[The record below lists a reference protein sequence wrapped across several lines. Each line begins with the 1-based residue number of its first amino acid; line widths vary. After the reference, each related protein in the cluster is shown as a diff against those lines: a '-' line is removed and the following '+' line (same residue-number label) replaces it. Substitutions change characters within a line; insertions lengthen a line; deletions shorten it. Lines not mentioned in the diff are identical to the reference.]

1 MIRHGIDF
9 FRDEI
14 RNGFYIPSAVKQ
26 SWAAA
31 LDVLW
36 EIDKICQ
43 KHGIRYFADWGSI
56 LGAVR
61 HGGFVPWDDDL
72 DICMLRDDYEKFRA
86 VCDAEL
92 PDNYCI
98 HDYERHQG
106 HWLFLARVVN
116 NSHIRFDDEHL
127 LNNYNFP
134 WLSGVDIFLKD
145 YLYDDPVKEKER
157 DDRIMRL
164 LAEAEPYITELEK
177 TSGDKGSISPNDISG
192 RTGNDA
198 GHNEAALRKAV
209 DLYRRAE
216 SIMAEVASP
225 SEIDEKTGSNN
236 THHIGQIFPWI
247 LKGGKGEKL
256 EYYKNTVYLPFEDT
270 LLPVPACYNKVLSGR
285 YGDYNVVKKGVA
297 GHDYPSFEGQ
307 RKAFESETGAALP
320 QFSFDKK
327 MLERPEPFCNDKGRN
342 LNPAEDA
349 SVSMGIAEAASASC
363 SEQMAVRERNRRE
376 VLFLPVGPSEWK
388 SLENSFIKE
397 CADPDTDVYVV
408 PLPLMHRDFYGRI
421 QSTDEEILEAEHF
434 EDYVRILEELESR
447 SRDNES
453 GENDYCNNEA
463 ECGWN
468 RDGEKCDNKICHDES
483 SDENSAD
490 AGSVN
495 LDHVYLVGF
504 TDFDLA
510 EHCPDRIYIQNPYDE
525 WNPVLT
531 VPEYYYSKNLRN
543 FTKELI
549 YIPIGPV
556 GEYSEND
563 LPDMLGMQFYVCRPG
578 VIYADKVL
586 VQSEN
591 IRSHYVKVL
600 TAFAIGKDISDLCN
614 ISGQVH
620 VDSSSY
626 VQEKIDAPE
635 LKDVAEYRTY
645 WESKIIATKGLYDI
659 NEEVPQIQTS
669 SDYNG
674 RNMIDKDPPIDA
686 NGYAKFTMEK
696 SFASEHKDKSKKK
709 ILFGIAPYEYFE
721 DKSRF
726 EEALRE
732 RFEIFKEN
740 ADKVEPT
747 IYLYPAELGL
757 SGKDNANGQKLEFFY
772 DKVKSLAKEAAV
784 NVVSEAS
791 EMTASTS
798 TAGFVSSFTA
808 YYGSSLPIVQEFIAQ
823 KKPVMIANYEL

>member
-1 MIRHGIDF
+1 MRHGVDF

-14 RNGFYIPSAVKQ
+14 RNGFYIPTAVKQ

-36 EIDKICQ
+36 EIDRICCA
-43 KHGIRYFADWGSI
+43 HNIRYFADWGSF

-116 NSHIRFDDEHL
+116 NNHIRFDDEHL

-145 YLYDDPVKEKER
+145 YLYDDPAKEKER

-198 GHNEAALRKAV
+198 GHNEAALIKAV

-256 EYYKNTVYLPFEDT
+256 EYYKETVYLPFEDT
-270 LLPVPACYNKVLSGR
+270 LIPVPACYNKVLSGR

-342 LNPAEDA
+342 LNPAE
-349 SVSMGIAEAASASC
+349 AASASC
-363 SEQMAVRERNRRE
+363 SEQMAVHERNRRE

-397 CADPDTDVYVV
+397 CADSDTDVYVV

-453 GENDYCNNEA
+453 GENDCCNNEA

-468 RDGEKCDNKICHDES
+468 RDGEKCDTKICHDES

-531 VPEYYYSKNLRN
+531 VPEYYYSRNLRN
-543 FTKELI
+543 FTRELI

-556 GEYSEND
+556 GEYTEND
-563 LPDMLGMQFYVCRPG
+563 LPDMLGMQFYVLKPG

-591 IRSHYVKVL
+591 IRSHYVKAL
-600 TAFAIGKDISDLCN
+600 TEFALGENTSDLCN
-614 ISGQVH
+614 ISGQVYA
-620 VDSSSY
+620 DNSNKAS
-626 VQEKIDAPE
+626 EKI
-635 LKDVAEYRTY
+635 EYRNY
-645 WESKIIATKGLYDI
+645 WENKIIATRGLYGFDGRQK
-659 NEEVPQIQTS
+659 EE
-669 SDYNG
+669 
-674 RNMIDKDPPIDA
+674 
-686 NGYAKFTMEK
+686 
-696 SFASEHKDKSKKK
+696 SKKE

-721 DKSRF
+721 NKDRF

-732 RFEIFKEN
+732 RIKIFKEN
-740 ADKVEPT
+740 ADKVEAT
-747 IYLYPAELGL
+747 IYLYQPKVCVPGGTDTCSNELEL
-757 SGKDNANGQKLEFFY
+757 FY
-772 DKVKSLAKEAAV
+772 AKVKSLAGEATID
-784 NVVSEAS
+784 VVYGSR
-791 EMTASTS
+791 EMTDSRA
-798 TAGFVSSFTA
+798 AACFVSSFTA

>member
-14 RNGFYIPSAVKQ
+14 RNGFYISSVVKQ

-43 KHGIRYFADWGSI
+43 KHGIRYFADWGSF

-86 VCDAEL
+86 VCDKEL
-92 PDNYCI
+92 PANYCI

-116 NSHIRFDDEHL
+116 NNHIRFDDEHL

-145 YLYDDPVKEKER
+145 YLYDDPEKEKER

-164 LAEAEPYITELEK
+164 LAEAESYITELEK
-177 TSGDKGSISPNDISG
+177 TSGDKGSISQNDISG
-192 RTGNDA
+192 RTGNDV

-216 SIMAEVASP
+216 TIMAEVASA

-256 EYYKNTVYLPFEDT
+256 EYYKETVYLPFEDT
-270 LLPVPACYNKVLSGR
+270 LIPVPACYNKVLSGR
-285 YGDYNVVKKGVA
+285 YGDYNVVRKGVA

-307 RKAFESETGAALP
+307 RKVFERETGTALP
-320 QFSFDKK
+320 RFSFDAR
-327 MLERPEPFCNDKGRN
+327 MLERPEPYCNDKGQTLN
-342 LNPAEDA
+342 LKEDT
-349 SVSMGIAEAASASC
+349 SVVSA
-363 SEQMAVRERNRRE
+363 EQMDICERNRRE

-388 SLENSFIKE
+388 SLENSFVKE
-397 CADPDTDVYVV
+397 CADPETDVYVV

-421 QSTDEEILEAEHF
+421 LSTDEEILEAEHF
-434 EDYVRILEELESR
+434 EDYVKIFETLES
-447 SRDNES
+447 
-453 GENDYCNNEA
+453 
-463 ECGWN
+463 
-468 RDGEKCDNKICHDES
+468 
-483 SDENSAD
+483 
-490 AGSVN
+490 SVN

-504 TDFDLA
+504 TDYDLA
-510 EHCPDRIYIQNPYDE
+510 EHYPDRIYIQNPYDE

-531 VPEYYYSKNLRN
+531 VPEYYYSRNLRG
-543 FTKELI
+543 FTEELI

-556 GEYSEND
+556 DEYSETD

-578 VIYADKVL
+578 VIYADEVL

-591 IRSHYVKVL
+591 IRSHYIKVL
-600 TAFAIGKDISDLCN
+600 TEFAANKEMTTENSEND
-614 ISGQVH
+614 QA
-620 VDSSSY
+620 DSTIA
-626 VQEKIDAPE
+626 K
-635 LKDVAEYRTY
+635 YRKY
-645 WESKIIATKGLYDI
+645 WESKIVAINGLYGFGSDDRENI
-659 NEEVPQIQTS
+659 DETIQTNES
-669 SDYNG
+669 SEGN
-674 RNMIDKDPPIDA
+674 
-686 NGYAKFTMEK
+686 F
-696 SFASEHKDKSKKK
+696 FASEHKEKSKKK

-721 DKSRF
+721 NKSRF
-726 EEALRE
+726 EEAIRE

-740 ADKVEPT
+740 TDKVDPT
-747 IYLYPAELGL
+747 IYLYPHRASV
-757 SGKDNANGQKLEFFY
+757 SGKDNANGQELELFY
-772 DKVKSLAKEAAV
+772 DKVMKLAKEAAV
-784 NVVSEAS
+784 DVVSESATITDS
-791 EMTASTS
+791 MTTAS
-798 TAGFVSSFTA
+798 FVSSFTA

>member
-1 MIRHGIDF
+1 MRHGVDF

-43 KHGIRYFADWGSI
+43 KHGIRYFADWGSF

-116 NSHIRFDDEHL
+116 NNHIRFDDEHL

-256 EYYKNTVYLPFEDT
+256 EYYKETVYLPFEDT
-270 LLPVPACYNKVLSGR
+270 LIPVPACYNKVLSGR

-307 RKAFESETGAALP
+307 RKAFESETGASLT

-349 SVSMGIAEAASASC
+349 SASC
-363 SEQMAVRERNRRE
+363 SEQMAAHERNRRE

-468 RDGEKCDNKICHDES
+468 RDGEKCDNKICYDES

-531 VPEYYYSKNLRN
+531 VPEYYYSRNLRN
-543 FTKELI
+543 FTRELI

-556 GEYSEND
+556 GEYTEND
-563 LPDMLGMQFYVCRPG
+563 LPDMLGMQFYVLKPG

-600 TAFAIGKDISDLCN
+600 TEFALEDT
-614 ISGQVH
+614 
-620 VDSSSY
+620 
-626 VQEKIDAPE
+626 
-635 LKDVAEYRTY
+635 AEYRNY
-645 WESKIIATKGLYDI
+645 WENKIIATRGLYGFD
-659 NEEVPQIQTS
+659 
-669 SDYNG
+669 G
-674 RNMIDKDPPIDA
+674 RQKEI
-686 NGYAKFTMEK
+686 
-696 SFASEHKDKSKKK
+696 SKKK

-721 DKSRF
+721 NKDRF
-726 EEALRE
+726 EKALGE

-740 ADKVEPT
+740 ADKVDVT
-747 IYLYPAELGL
+747 VYLYQTETSSHQLEL
-757 SGKDNANGQKLEFFY
+757 FY
-772 DKVKSLAKEAAV
+772 DKVKSLAKETAV
-784 NVVSEAS
+784 GIVSNMGE
-791 EMTASTS
+791 TADFKAT
-798 TAGFVSSFTA
+798 GDFVSSFAA

-823 KKPVMIANYEL
+823 KKPVMIADYEL

>member
-43 KHGIRYFADWGSI
+43 KHGIRYFADWGSF

-72 DICMLRDDYEKFRA
+72 DICMLRDDYVKFRA

-92 PDNYCI
+92 PANYCI

-145 YLYDDPVKEKER
+145 YLYDDSAKEKER

-164 LAEAEPYITELEK
+164 LAEAEPYITE
-177 TSGDKGSISPNDISG
+177 SISQNDISG

-256 EYYKNTVYLPFEDT
+256 EYYKETVYLPFEDT
-270 LLPVPACYNKVLSGR
+270 LIPVPACYNKVLSGR

-307 RKAFESETGAALP
+307 RKAFESETGASLP

-349 SVSMGIAEAASASC
+349 SASC
-363 SEQMAVRERNRRE
+363 SEQMAAHERNRRE

-434 EDYVRILEELESR
+434 EDYVRILEELESW

-468 RDGEKCDNKICHDES
+468 RDGDKCDNKICHDES

-504 TDFDLA
+504 TEYDLA

-531 VPEYYYSKNLRN
+531 VPEYYYSRNLRN
-543 FTKELI
+543 FTRELI

-556 GEYSEND
+556 GEYTEND
-563 LPDMLGMQFYVCRPG
+563 LPDMLGMQFYVLKPG

-591 IRSHYVKVL
+591 IRSHYVRAL
-600 TAFAIGKDISDLCN
+600 TEFAL
-614 ISGQVH
+614 
-620 VDSSSY
+620 
-626 VQEKIDAPE
+626 EDA
-635 LKDVAEYRTY
+635 AEYRKF
-645 WESKIIATKGLYDI
+645 WENKIIAIRGLYGFGDRQKEI
-659 NEEVPQIQTS
+659 
-669 SDYNG
+669 
-674 RNMIDKDPPIDA
+674 
-686 NGYAKFTMEK
+686 
-696 SFASEHKDKSKKK
+696 SKKK

-721 DKSRF
+721 NKDRF
-726 EEALRE
+726 EEALKE

-740 ADKVEPT
+740 ADKVDVT
-747 IYLYPAELGL
+747 VYLYQTETSSHQLEL
-757 SGKDNANGQKLEFFY
+757 FY
-772 DKVKSLAKEAAV
+772 DKVKSLAKETAV
-784 NVVSEAS
+784 GIVSNMGETVDFKA
-791 EMTASTS
+791 T
-798 TAGFVSSFTA
+798 GDFVSSFTA

>member
-43 KHGIRYFADWGSI
+43 KHGIRYFADWGSF

-177 TSGDKGSISPNDISG
+177 TSGDKGSISQNDISG

-198 GHNEAALRKAV
+198 GHNEAALRKVV

-225 SEIDEKTGSNN
+225 SEIGEKTGSNN

-256 EYYKNTVYLPFEDT
+256 EYYKETVYLPFEDT
-270 LLPVPACYNKVLSGR
+270 LIPVPACYNKVLSGR

-307 RKAFESETGAALP
+307 RKAFESETGASLP

-342 LNPAEDA
+342 LNSAE
-349 SVSMGIAEAASASC
+349 EADASC
-363 SEQMAVRERNRRE
+363 SEQIAAHERNRRE

-397 CADPDTDVYVV
+397 CADPETDVYVV

-434 EDYVRILEELESR
+434 ENYVEILNKLEGKGQC
-447 SRDNES
+447 N
-453 GENDYCNNEA
+453 CNNKPDLNCESEYGNL
-463 ECGWN
+463 ECV
-468 RDGEKCDNKICHDES
+468 DGD
-483 SDENSAD
+483 
-490 AGSVN
+490 VN

-504 TDFDLA
+504 TEYDLE

-531 VPEYYYSKNLRN
+531 VPEYYYSRNLRN
-543 FTKELI
+543 FTRELI
-549 YIPIGPV
+549 YVPIGPV
-556 GEYSEND
+556 GEYSEAD
-563 LPDMLGMQFYVCRPG
+563 LPDMLGMQFYVLRPG

-591 IRSHYVKVL
+591 IRSHYVRTL
-600 TAFAIGKDISDLCN
+600 TEFALEDTAD
-614 ISGQVH
+614 
-620 VDSSSY
+620 
-626 VQEKIDAPE
+626 
-635 LKDVAEYRTY
+635 YRNY
-645 WESKIIATKGLYDI
+645 WENKIIAIRGLYGFGDRQKEI
-659 NEEVPQIQTS
+659 
-669 SDYNG
+669 
-674 RNMIDKDPPIDA
+674 
-686 NGYAKFTMEK
+686 
-696 SFASEHKDKSKKK
+696 SKKK

-721 DKSRF
+721 NKDRF

-732 RFEIFKEN
+732 RFKIFKEN
-740 ADKVEPT
+740 ADKVEAT
-747 IYLYPAELGL
+747 IYLYQPNACV
-757 SGKDNANGQKLEFFY
+757 SGGTDTCSNELEFFY
-772 DKVKSLAKEAAV
+772 AIVKSLAGEATID
-784 NVVSEAS
+784 VVYGSR
-791 EMTASTS
+791 EMTDSRVA
-798 TAGFVSSFTA
+798 AGFVSSFTA

>member
-1 MIRHGIDF
+1 MRHGVDF

-14 RNGFYIPSAVKQ
+14 RNGFYIPTAVKQ

-31 LDVLW
+31 LDVLF
-36 EIDKICQ
+36 EIDRICRA
-43 KHGIRYFADWGSI
+43 HNIRYFADWGSF

-92 PDNYCI
+92 PANYCI

-145 YLYDDPVKEKER
+145 YLYDDPAKEKER

-177 TSGDKGSISPNDISG
+177 PSGGKGSISQNDISG

-216 SIMAEVASP
+216 SIMAEVTSP

-256 EYYKNTVYLPFEDT
+256 EYYKETVYLPFEDT
-270 LLPVPACYNKVLSGR
+270 LIPVPACYNKVLSSR

-307 RKAFESETGAALP
+307 RKAFESETGASLP

-327 MLERPEPFCNDKGRN
+327 MLERPEPFCNDKEQN
-342 LNPAEDA
+342 LNPAED
-349 SVSMGIAEAASASC
+349 ASASC
-363 SEQMAVRERNRRE
+363 SEQMAAHERNRRE

-453 GENDYCNNEA
+453 GENDNCNNEA

-531 VPEYYYSKNLRN
+531 VPEYYYSRNLRN
-543 FTKELI
+543 FTRELI
-549 YIPIGPV
+549 YVPIGPV
-556 GEYSEND
+556 GEYTEND
-563 LPDMLGMQFYVCRPG
+563 LPDMLGMQFYVLKPG

-591 IRSHYVKVL
+591 IRSHYVKAL
-600 TAFAIGKDISDLCN
+600 TEFALEDT
-614 ISGQVH
+614 
-620 VDSSSY
+620 
-626 VQEKIDAPE
+626 
-635 LKDVAEYRTY
+635 AEYRNY
-645 WESKIIATKGLYDI
+645 WENKIIATKGLYGFDDRQKEI
-659 NEEVPQIQTS
+659 
-669 SDYNG
+669 
-674 RNMIDKDPPIDA
+674 
-686 NGYAKFTMEK
+686 
-696 SFASEHKDKSKKK
+696 SKKK

-721 DKSRF
+721 NKDRF
-726 EEALRE
+726 EDALKE
-732 RFEIFKEN
+732 RFKIFKEN
-740 ADKVEPT
+740 ADKVDVT
-747 IYLYPAELGL
+747 VYLYQGIISV
-757 SGKDNANGQKLEFFY
+757 SGKIGTSSHQLEIFY
-772 DKVKSLAKEAAV
+772 DKVKSLAKETAV
-784 NVVSEAS
+784 GLVSNMGERADFK
-791 EMTASTS
+791 TT
-798 TAGFVSSFTA
+798 GDFVSSFTA